1 MSMIRKSQNK
11 GFTQSNNFVKDKI
24 AAKRHLTGYSIIE
37 LLLVISMVLFF
48 TGLTLVNYKSGGKH
62 FALHRSANQLSQDIR
77 RTEQKAMSTA
87 ICDECGDIIPDG
99 GYGIYFE
106 KGTVNGK
113 KYILYADDVI
123 VDGKY
128 SDGSDHKIGEE
139 IFLEK
144 GVYIHNIE
152 IDGGSTN
159 FASINFLA
167 PEPSINI
174 SDGASGVKLVITLA
188 LETEPTATV
197 TVEANIAG
205 LVEIK

>member
-11 GFTQSNNFVKDKI
+11 GF
-24 AAKRHLTGYSIIE
+24 SIIE
-37 LLLVISMVLFF
+37 ILLVIFMILFF
-48 TGLTLVNYKSGGKH
+48 TGLTLTNYKSGGKH

-77 RTEQKAMSTA
+77 RTGQKAMSTA
-87 ICDECGDIIPDG
+87 ICDECGDIIPNG

-123 VDGKY
+123 VNGRYD
-128 SDGSDHKIGEE
+128 DGSDHKIGEE
-139 IFLEK
+139 ILLER
-144 GVYIHNIE
+144 GVYIHSIE
-152 IDGGSTN
+152 IDENPTTI
-159 FASINFLA
+159 ASVNFLA
-167 PEPSINI
+167 PEPTINI
-174 SDGASGVKLVITLA
+174 SDGAIWGDKLVITLA

-197 TVEANIAG
+197 TVEANTAG